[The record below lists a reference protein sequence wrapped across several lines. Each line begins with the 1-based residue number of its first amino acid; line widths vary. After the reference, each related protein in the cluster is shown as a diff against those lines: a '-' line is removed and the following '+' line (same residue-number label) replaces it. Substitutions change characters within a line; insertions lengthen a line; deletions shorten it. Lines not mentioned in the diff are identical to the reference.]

1 MVKRMIVTKAASEPA
16 DLPAQRTAT
25 ASTTPVE
32 DGHIDTL
39 LRALTASWR
48 PVSIVAERR
57 REERRPCDLAAVL
70 VPLDKQGQAVT
81 GAPLNVRVRDISQH
95 GVGISH
101 SDPMAHRVALIEFE
115 TRADGPVRLVVRLK
129 WCRFKRT
136 DLYESGGQILRVLRP
151 GEDVA

>member
-1 MVKRMIVTKAASEPA
+1 MIATKAAAESVVPPA
-16 DLPAQRTAT
+16 ERAPAVPSAP
-25 ASTTPVE
+25 AE

-57 REERRPCDLAAVL
+57 REERRPCDVVAKL
-70 VPLDKQGQAVT
+70 VPLDKQGKAVAS
-81 GAPLNVRVRDISQH
+81 APLNVRVRDISQH

-101 SDPMAHRVALIEFE
+101 SEPMAHRVALIEFE

-129 WCRFKRT
+129 WCRFKRA
-136 DLYESGGQILRVLRP
+136 DLYESGGQILRVLKP
-151 GEDVA
+151 GEDLP